1 MTTTSPITTGPV
13 SSASVSSGPIA
24 PAVHRG
30 PHPGILA
37 LLYTVLFCVGLYPV
51 TNLYKEPYWP
61 PPWESAAVIVNYFQH
76 YGARVII
83 CLTLQLGA
91 WVCFGI
97 FTATVVSRL
106 HFLGARAAGTYI
118 ALFGGF
124 LVVADSFAGTMA
136 MWTLL
141 RPGVNENGTLVLA
154 LNYFSYG
161 LGGPG
166 FSVPMGLLLAGVSVT
181 AAFMKLLP
189 KWVIVLGLVLAAA
202 GELSWLHLAVFPHL
216 LFLIPLVRFPGFVWV
231 IAVGFLLP
239 KSRGVRQEAEPAGAG
254 R

>member
-1 MTTTSPITTGPV
+1 MTTSSPVAP
-13 SSASVSSGPIA
+13 AA
-24 PAVHRG
+24 RMPAVHKG
-30 PHPGILA
+30 PHPGMLA
-37 LLYTVLFCVGLYPV
+37 VLYTVMFCAGLYPV

-61 PPWESAAVIVNYFQH
+61 PPWEPAAVIIHYFQTQ
-76 YGARVII
+76 GARVMV

-91 WVCFGI
+91 WVCFGL
-97 FTATVVSRL
+97 FAATVVSRL
-106 HFLGARAAGTYI
+106 RFLGARAAGSYI

-124 LVVADSFAGTMA
+124 LVVADAFAGTMA
-136 MWTLL
+136 LWTLL
-141 RPGVNENGTLVLA
+141 RPGVNENGALVLA
-154 LNYFSYG
+154 LNFFSYG

-166 FSVPMGLLLAGVSVT
+166 FSIPMGLLMAGVSVT

-239 KSRGVRQEAEPAGAG
+239 KARPVGQAAS
-254 R
+254 